1 MSNSYRA
8 TEFGEYLIFIETST
22 LVCSVAVS
30 KGESLLSERVVKEPK
45 AHAKIIPQL
54 LKEVLSESKIGIDDC
69 RAVCVSSGPG
79 SYTGLRVGVSFAKG
93 LCYGSDK
100 PLISVGSL
108 ELLVYCAI
116 DTIHTVSSEEID
128 KKKRQTD
135 IGQLTAEKSIVLDI
149 DSYKYIIPMIDARRM
164 EVYTAIFTNSAEQ
177 ISPVE
182 AHIIEQNSF
191 SKELERGGVLFCGNG
206 VQKASQ
212 IIAHPNAHFL
222 PLDSISS
229 GMLRPALKK
238 LINEKFEDLAYFE
251 PFYLKDFIAGVST
264 KKFF

>member
-8 TEFGEYLIFIETST
+8 TVFEGDYLLFIETST

-30 KGESLLSERVVKEPK
+30 KGESIFSERVVKEPK
-45 AHAKIIPQL
+45 AHAKIIPHL
-54 LKEVLSESKIGIDDC
+54 IKEVLAESKIGIDDC
-69 RAVCVSSGPG
+69 RAICVSSGPG

-108 ELLVYCAI
+108 ELLANYAI
-116 DTIHTVSSEEID
+116 DTISSG
-128 KKKRQTD
+128 QPTD
-135 IGQLTAEKSIVLDI
+135 EGQLTAEKSIEFSR

-182 AHIIEQNSF
+182 AHIIEQASF
-191 SKELERGGVLFCGNG
+191 SKELERGGILFCGNG
-206 VQKASQ
+206 AQKASQ
-212 IIAHPNAHFL
+212 IITHPNAHFL

-238 LINEKFEDLAYFE
+238 LMNEEFEDIAYFE

-264 KKFF
+264 KKLF